1 MPSGWVELVAAESIN
16 TWVELV
22 AADHQK
28 SSAIINKNRRTI
40 TTKNLRTIINKNRRE
55 IINENR
61 RTIINKNHRTISNT
75 NRELVTADRPN
86 RYDPRC
92 ILISSLCFD
101 RADFYAPCR
110 LDGQSGARR
119 WRCALRRRV
128 RSTRRTC
135 PKGSGPARRT
145 SDYAA
150 HNKKPKV

>member
-1 MPSGWVELVAAESIN
+1 MATPRRVQCWSRCATSIQG
-16 TWVELV
+16 E
-22 AADHQK
+22 D
-28 SSAIINKNRRTI
+28 NRRTSFFFWRHRLPVPAVL
-40 TTKNLRTIINKNRRE
+40 NAGNAARLQGHNPRE
-55 IINENR
+55 YNNNNMAMPILM
-61 RTIINKNHRTISNT
+61 TISNT

-92 ILISSLCFD
+92 IWISSLCFD

-135 PKGSGPARRT
+135 PKSSGPARRT

-150 HNKKPKV
+150 HNKKRKV